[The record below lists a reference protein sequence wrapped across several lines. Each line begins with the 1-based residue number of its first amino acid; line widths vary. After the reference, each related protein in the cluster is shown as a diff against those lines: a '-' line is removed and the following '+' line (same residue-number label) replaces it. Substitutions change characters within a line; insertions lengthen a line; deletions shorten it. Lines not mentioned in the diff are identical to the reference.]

1 MEAYLRETD
10 RLEFYSDGVFAIAAT
25 LLCVDLRVPRPDE
38 LAGTTLLHALAQ
50 HWPSF
55 AAFFA
60 SFFFIGIA
68 WAAHHDMFHYIR
80 YTNHIL
86 LMINLIFLVCIA
98 LQPFSTAL
106 LAEYFGKPHEH
117 TAAFIYYG
125 VLLLAG
131 LSYNAI
137 WLYASRSSL
146 TERRLDDRLRSALN
160 REYAVVP
167 LLFAAAM
174 VTSLWS
180 VRWSLIPVL
189 ILYAFFAL
197 PRVTERFHRRAH
209 SQRTSRNEMVAQQ
222 HPQHAERSYMD

>member
-25 LLCVDLRVPRPDE
+25 LLCVDLKVPRPNE
-38 LAGTTLLHALAQ
+38 LAGTTLLDALAQ

-55 AAFFA
+55 VAFFA

-80 YTNHIL
+80 HTNHIL
-86 LMINLIFLVCIA
+86 LMINLVFLVSIA

-106 LAEYFGKPHEH
+106 MAEYFGKPHEQ
-117 TAAFIYYG
+117 TAAFIYYA

-137 WLYASRSSL
+137 WLYASHSSL
-146 TERRLDDRLRSALN
+146 TETRLDDRLRRALT
-160 REYAVVP
+160 REYAIVP
-167 LLFAAAM
+167 LLFATAM

-180 VRWSLIPVL
+180 VRWSFIPVL
-189 ILYAFFAL
+189 ALYVFFAL

-209 SQRTSRNEMVAQQ
+209 SQRTSRHEMVAQ
-222 HPQHAERSYMD
+222 

>member
-1 MEAYLRETD
+1 MDAYLRETD

-38 LAGTTLLHALAQ
+38 LAGTTLLDALAQ

-55 AAFFA
+55 VAFFA

-80 YTNHIL
+80 RTNHIL

-106 LAEYFGKPHEH
+106 VAEYFGTPHEH
-117 TAAFIYYG
+117 TAAFIYYA

-137 WLYASRSSL
+137 WFYASRSSL
-146 TERRLDDRLRSALN
+146 TERRLDDRLRRALN
-160 REYAVVP
+160 REYAIVP

-180 VRWSLIPVL
+180 VRWSFIPVL
-189 ILYAFFAL
+189 TLYVFFAL

-209 SQRTSRNEMVAQQ
+209 SQRTSRHEMVAQ
-222 HPQHAERSYMD
+222 